1 MKTKIILF
9 GCLSISLLQVQAQQ
23 KAKPEDTEFYTPVPK
38 VVEPGKSNCGAPSD
52 AVILFDGSN
61 LDQWVSADST
71 AGPAKWN
78 VQNGLMKV
86 NKSAG
91 DIQTKASF
99 LDYQLHLEW
108 RVPENI
114 TGTGQARGNSGI
126 FLASVFG
133 GGYEIQI
140 LDNYNNKTYTNG
152 QVGSIYKQYVP
163 LVNPLRPPGEW
174 QVYDIIWTAP
184 KFKKDGSLES
194 PARVTALLN
203 GVLVQ
208 NNVLLKGRTEYIGQP
223 TYKAHGAAPVKLQA
237 HGDPSEPIS
246 FKNIW
251 LRPL

>member
-1 MKTKIILF
+1 MHEAQ
-9 GCLSISLLQVQAQQ
+9 GQQ

-38 VVEPGKSNCGAPSD
+38 VVDPGKMPCSAPSD
-52 AVILFDGSN
+52 AVALFDGTN
-61 LDQWVSADST
+61 INQWVSADSA
-71 AGPAKWN
+71 AGPAKWI
-78 VQNGLMKV
+78 VENGVMKV
-86 NKSAG
+86 NKAVG
-91 DIQTKASF
+91 DIKTKASF

-108 RVPENI
+108 RIPENI
-114 TGTGQARGNSGI
+114 TGNGQARGNSGI

-152 QVGSIYKQYVP
+152 QVGSIYKQHVP
-163 LVNPLRPPGEW
+163 LTNPLRPPGEW

-184 KFKKDGSLES
+184 RFKKDGSLDS
-194 PARVTALLN
+194 AARITALLN

-208 NNVLLKGRTEYIGQP
+208 NNVSLKGRTEYIGQP
-223 TYKAHGAAPVKLQA
+223 SYKAHGAAPILLQS

-246 FKNIW
+246 FRNIW

>member
-1 MKTKIILF
+1 
-9 GCLSISLLQVQAQQ
+9 
-23 KAKPEDTEFYTPVPK
+23 
-38 VVEPGKSNCGAPSD
+38 
-52 AVILFDGSN
+52 
-61 LDQWVSADST
+61 
-71 AGPAKWN
+71 
-78 VQNGLMKV
+78 
-86 NKSAG
+86 
-91 DIQTKASF
+91 
-99 LDYQLHLEW
+99 
-108 RVPENI
+108 
-114 TGTGQARGNSGI
+114 
-126 FLASVFG
+126 
-133 GGYEIQI
+133 
-140 LDNYNNKTYTNG
+140 
-152 QVGSIYKQYVP
+152 VGSIYKQYVP